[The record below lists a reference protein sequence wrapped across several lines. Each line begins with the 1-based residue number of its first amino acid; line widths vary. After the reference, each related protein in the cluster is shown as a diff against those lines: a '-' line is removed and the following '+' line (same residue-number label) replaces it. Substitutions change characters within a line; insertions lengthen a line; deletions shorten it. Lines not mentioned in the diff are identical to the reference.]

1 MAERLL
7 LKSGD
12 ESAVSIRAIA
22 EAVGV
27 TPPSIY
33 LHFEDK
39 DALLLA
45 VCAEHFA
52 KLDEVSEA
60 AVVGVKDPME
70 RIERRG
76 RAYIQFGL
84 DNPEPYRIMFMTR
97 TASSFHLTDDELAE
111 MAAFDHLRQDV
122 EAAMAAG
129 QMPKGDSFAI
139 GCGLW
144 AVVHGI
150 TSLLIAKPN
159 FPWPPLEEF
168 IAAAIG
174 AASAKSHR
182 QKRASK

>member
-1 MAERLL
+1 M
-7 LKSGD
+7 LKTGD
-12 ESAVSIRAIA
+12 EAAVSIRAVA

-33 LHFEDK
+33 MHFADK
-39 DALLLA
+39 DALLVA

-60 AVVGVKDPME
+60 AVLGVKDPME

-97 TASSFHLTDDELAE
+97 TASGLQMSDEELAQMSSFH
-111 MAAFDHLRQDV
+111 HLREDV
-122 EAAMAAG
+122 EAAMAVG
-129 QMPKGDSFAI
+129 RMPKGDSFAM

-150 TSLLIAKPN
+150 TSLLISKPN

-168 IAAAIG
+168 IGAAIG
-174 AASAKSHR
+174 AAAAKAHRRKRPGSHG
-182 QKRASK
+182 